1 MHIHIYHV
9 YIYIYVCV
17 YVCICIH
24 PYIYIHT
31 CVRVICVYVCMCMY
45 IHLYMYVSRIYRIP
59 TGSSDYDQAE
69 PGRSPSQIG
78 IKWPSR
84 PLVFFSDMGGSCGTR
99 FFRVVCPKVNAC
111 LKKQPLFFIFS
122 TNPNGII
129 LSNVWFIS
137 LLKNSIWRIVS
148 WISLGVKVWHKPGCR
163 LLSSHSCDVSN
174 LPDLSSLASHCDK
187 MASLMIISAMLQ
199 ILKLSLLL
207 HYCKLCPLEN
217 IISLF
222 MVATM
227 LHTLSSTSRG
237 WVAPTWVST
246 HERLGARDWATT
258 KGSMGRAT
266 VGRWPWVRTMLTAL
280 NHGD

>member
-1 MHIHIYHV
+1 
-9 YIYIYVCV
+9 
-17 YVCICIH
+17 
-24 PYIYIHT
+24 
-31 CVRVICVYVCMCMY
+31 
-45 IHLYMYVSRIYRIP
+45 MYVSRIYRNP
-59 TGSSDYDQAE
+59 TRSSDYDQAE
-69 PGRSPSQIG
+69 PGWSPSQIG

-111 LKKQPLFFIFS
+111 LKKQPLFFS

-137 LLKNSIWRIVS
+137 LLKDSIWRIVS

-217 IISLF
+217 IIIYGCNHASRFVIDKPRLSGTNLGLHSRTLGGPGLSYDQGIHGASDCWE
-222 MVATM
+222 VTM
-227 LHTLSSTSRG
+227 GKNHANSS
-237 WVAPTWVST
+237 
-246 HERLGARDWATT
+246 
-258 KGSMGRAT
+258 
-266 VGRWPWVRTMLTAL
+266 
-280 NHGD
+280 